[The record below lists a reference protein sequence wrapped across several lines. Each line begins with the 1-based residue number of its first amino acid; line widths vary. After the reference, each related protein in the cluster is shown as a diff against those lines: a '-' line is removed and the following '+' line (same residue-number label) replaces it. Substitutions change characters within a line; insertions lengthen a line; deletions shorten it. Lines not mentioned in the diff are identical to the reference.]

1 VPLTNAVTRKA
12 IIPIASCFLENA
24 RVTPKKKHVRN
35 GTTTIGGSKGYTVL
49 KIIDSSTPSVAEA
62 IATIAVSFELK

>member
-1 VPLTNAVTRKA
+1 MSCPGIIVPLTSAVTRKP

-35 GTTTIGGSKGYTVL
+35 GTTTIGGSRG
-49 KIIDSSTPSVAEA
+49 
-62 IATIAVSFELK
+62 